1 MILPALI
8 AWCEIRSTHP
18 GWKTVCHAMKHLR
31 ESHSVNDTGSDTVK
45 HIRDILWNS
54 SERYYETP
62 QRDTMKQLREI
73 LTNSSGCGILYGVK
87 LSVSHLCTKTP
98 GGFTIQKTIL
108 NNINKPSQQ
117 ITTGRCET
125 YIVYGV
131 KLSVCHICVSHTQCV
146 TYTKHMADQCT
157 MVVSQCVRTIKT
169 FHSCKQLEGT
179 ILERGH

>member
-18 GWKTVCHAMKHLR
+18 GWKTVCQAMKHLR
-31 ESHSVNDTGSDTVK
+31 E
-45 HIRDILWNS
+45 ILWNS
-54 SERYYETP
+54 SERYCETA
-62 QRDTMKQLREI
+62 QRDTVKHLREI
-73 LTNSSGCGILYGVK
+73 LWNSSGCGILYGVK

-108 NNINKPSQQ
+108 NNNNKPSQQ